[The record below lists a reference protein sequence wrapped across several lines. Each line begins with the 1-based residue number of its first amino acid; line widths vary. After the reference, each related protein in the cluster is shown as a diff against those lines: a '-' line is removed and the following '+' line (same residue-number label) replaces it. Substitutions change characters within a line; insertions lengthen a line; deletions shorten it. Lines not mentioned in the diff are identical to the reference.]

1 MTTARSPQANLAVEY
16 GMHALD
22 NPIWKAL
29 TTAQAHLAQAAGAA
43 RKFPPEITPLGGFP
57 EPNEESYDSLAE
69 LLGKQPAVGVF
80 YDSPPIVPAGWTI
93 FQGGPL
99 LQMIHEDGAEGAG
112 LVSPIPGF
120 VELNAAD
127 VPEMVALA
135 ELTKPGPFSTRTYE
149 LGGFVGIRREGRLA
163 AMAGERL
170 RAPGYTEVSAV
181 CTHPDFLGR
190 GYAAFLMQ
198 TVMERIRGRGETP
211 FLHVR
216 AENARAI
223 ALYERLGF
231 RTRVQLHYAVVRK
244 PEAGLPLGTPRET
257 ASRE

>member
-1 MTTARSPQANLAVEY
+1 MSTNQSPRANSLVEY

-29 TTAQAHLAQAAGAA
+29 TTSQAHLAQSAGEA
-43 RKFPPEITPLGGFP
+43 RKFPPEITPLAGFP
-57 EPNEESYDSLAE
+57 EPSAESYDSLSK
-69 LLGKQPAVGVF
+69 LLGKQPAVGLF
-80 YDSPPIVPAGWTI
+80 FDSPPVVPSGWTI
-93 FQGGPL
+93 LQGGPL
-99 LQMIHEDGAEGAG
+99 LQMIHENGVDGAAPARP
-112 LVSPIPGF
+112 VPGF
-120 VELNAAD
+120 LELNAAD

-149 LGGFVGIRREGRLA
+149 LGDFVGIRRDGRLA

-190 GYAAFLMQ
+190 GFAAFLMQ
-198 TVMERIRGRGETP
+198 TVMERIRSRGETP

-216 AENARAI
+216 ADNARAI
-223 ALYERLGF
+223 ALYERLSF
-231 RTRVQLHYAVVRK
+231 RARVQLHYAVVRNPK
-244 PEAGLPLGTPRET
+244 A
-257 ASRE
+257 

>member
-1 MTTARSPQANLAVEY
+1 
-16 GMHALD
+16 MHALD

-29 TTAQAHLAQAAGAA
+29 MVAQSHLAQSVGEA

-57 EPNEESYDSLAE
+57 QPSANSYVSLAE
-69 LLGKQPAVGVF
+69 LLGKQPAVGLF
-80 YDSPPIVPAGWTI
+80 FDSTPIVPTGWAI
-93 FQGGPL
+93 LQGGPL
-99 LQMIHEDGAEGAG
+99 LQMIHEDGANGAG
-112 LVSPIPGF
+112 QILPIPGF

-135 ELTKPGPFSTRTYE
+135 DLTKPGPFSTRTYE

-190 GYAAFLMQ
+190 GFAAFLMQ

-223 ALYERLGF
+223 GLYERLGF
-231 RTRVQLHYAVVRK
+231 RSRVLLHYAVVRK
-244 PEAGLPLGTPRET
+244 PEAWVPLDTPPET
-257 ASRE
+257 ASQV

>member
-1 MTTARSPQANLAVEY
+1 MITKQSPRANWLVKY

-29 TTAQAHLAQAAGAA
+29 TTAQAHLAQSAGEA
-43 RKFPPEITPLGGFP
+43 RKFPPDITPLGGFL
-57 EPNEESYDSLAE
+57 EASTGSYDSLSK
-69 LLGKQPAVGVF
+69 LLGKQPTVGLF
-80 YDSPPIVPAGWTI
+80 FDSPPFVPSGWTI
-93 FQGGPL
+93 LQGGPL
-99 LQMIHEDGAEGAG
+99 LQMIHEDGADAAG
-112 LVSPIPGF
+112 QISPVPGF

-135 ELTKPGPFSTRTYE
+135 ELTKPGPFSTRTHE

-170 RAPGYTEVSAV
+170 RAPGYTEVSGV

-190 GYAAFLMQ
+190 GFAAFLMQ
-198 TVMERIRGRGETP
+198 TVVERIRARGETP

-216 AENARAI
+216 ADNARAI

-231 RTRVQLHYAVVRK
+231 RARVLLHYAVVRK
-244 PEAGLPLGTPRET
+244 PQA
-257 ASRE
+257 

>member
-1 MTTARSPQANLAVEY
+1 MNSLVEY

-29 TTAQAHLAQAAGAA
+29 TTSQAHLAQSAGQV

-57 EPNEESYDSLAE
+57 EPSAEAYCSLAK
-69 LLGKQPAVGVF
+69 LLDKQPAVGLF
-80 YDSPPIVPAGWTI
+80 FDSPPAIPSGWTTL
-93 FQGGPL
+93 QGGPL
-99 LQMIHEDGAEGAG
+99 LQMIAEDGADGTG
-112 LVSPIPGF
+112 PVRPVPGF

-127 VPEMVALA
+127 VPDMVVLA

-170 RAPGYTEVSAV
+170 RTSGYSEVSAV

-190 GYAAFLMQ
+190 GFAAFLMQ

-216 AENARAI
+216 ADNARAI

-231 RTRVQLHYAVVRK
+231 RRRDLLHYAVVRK
-244 PEAGLPLGTPRET
+244 PEL
-257 ASRE
+257 

>member
-1 MTTARSPQANLAVEY
+1 MTTTQSPQANSLVEY
-16 GMHALD
+16 GMHSLD

-29 TTAQAHLAQAAGAA
+29 TTAQAHLAQSAGDA
-43 RKFPPEITPLGGFP
+43 RKFPPEITPLAGFP
-57 EPNEESYDSLAE
+57 EPSAESYASLSK
-69 LLGKQPAVGVF
+69 LLGKQPAVGLF
-80 YDSPPIVPAGWTI
+80 FDSPPVVPSGWTI
-93 FQGGPL
+93 LEGGPL
-99 LQMIHEDGAEGAG
+99 LQMIHEDAANGSGPA
-112 LVSPIPGF
+112 SPIPGF

-127 VPEMVALA
+127 VPEIVALA

-170 RAPGYTEVSAV
+170 RAPGYVEVSAV

-190 GYAAFLMQ
+190 GFAAFLMQ
-198 TVMERIRGRGETP
+198 TVMERIRNRGETP

-216 AENARAI
+216 SDNARAI

-231 RTRVQLHYAVVRK
+231 HARVQLHYAVLRK
-244 PEAGLPLGTPRET
+244 PEA
-257 ASRE
+257 

>member
-1 MTTARSPQANLAVEY
+1 MVSNQSPRANSLVEY
-16 GMHALD
+16 DMHALD

-29 TTAQAHLAQAAGAA
+29 TTAQAHLAQSAGEA

-57 EPNEESYDSLAE
+57 EGSTQAYCSLAK
-69 LLGKQPAVGVF
+69 LLDKQPAVGLF
-80 YDSPPIVPAGWTI
+80 FDSPPAVPSGWTI
-93 FQGGPL
+93 LQGGPL
-99 LQMIHEDGAEGAG
+99 LQMIHEDGVDGTG
-112 LVSPIPGF
+112 PVTPVPGF

-149 LGGFVGIRREGRLA
+149 LGGFVGIRRKGRLA

-170 RAPGYTEVSAV
+170 RTPACTEVSAV

-190 GYAAFLMQ
+190 GFAAYLMQ
-198 TVMERIRGRGETP
+198 TVMERIRGRGEMP

-231 RTRVQLHYAVVRK
+231 RARALLHYGVVGK
-244 PEAGLPLGTPRET
+244 PGA
-257 ASRE
+257 